1 MQMTFV
7 SFFYHAVLTIFFLNN
22 SVLTFWVACS
32 PFWTILCCSTML
44 LIRSSHISIFC
55 SGCCGNFLQR
65 PAAVHLRSNSY
76 RPTSYSCAH
85 CKLWCFQGKG
95 QNCLF
100 PALLVILYNGCIFLK
115 LLWTYLYSS
124 ILHFFEDVFL
134 VIPRSSVFIK
144 AQLLFLYISSSGWCL
159 IVKKR
164 YICYS
169 DWACSY

>member
-1 MQMTFV
+1 MLSFLPSLRDRTRMTNYIRTQIWCIIAESNILDV
-7 SFFYHAVLTIFFLNN
+7 ILVNHADDVCFFLLPCCAHNFFLNN

-115 LLWTYLYSS
+115 LVWTYL
-124 ILHFFEDVFL
+124 
-134 VIPRSSVFIK
+134 
-144 AQLLFLYISSSGWCL
+144 GM
-159 IVKKR
+159 
-164 YICYS
+164 
-169 DWACSY
+169 